1 MFHKIFF
8 ILLIVATINLVLSR
22 SKPLPKDT
30 VGPSFF
36 GDWRV
41 NNVRIFFMIY
51 KKNYV
56 LYHICVFKSFFKQ
69 GMQRTREAMENLYN
83 ALKNLLPRTFKQC
96 DKQIDEGDNQECDKQ
111 IDEGDNQEYWMRLK
125 KNLPKLQT
133 TFPSSSVSLSSNQEI
148 FKGMKNY

>member
-1 MFHKIFF
+1 MFHKIYF
-8 ILLIVATINLVLSR
+8 ILLIVATINLALSR

-30 VGPSFF
+30 TIS
-36 GDWRV
+36 
-41 NNVRIFFMIY
+41 NNVRIFY
-51 KKNYV
+51 DLQKNYV
-56 LYHICVFKSFFKQ
+56 LYNICVFKSFFKQ
-69 GMQRTREAMENLYN
+69 GMQRTREAMKNMYN
-83 ALKNLLPRTFKQC
+83 ALKNMLTWTFK
-96 DKQIDEGDNQECDKQ
+96 ECDKQ

>member
-1 MFHKIFF
+1 
-8 ILLIVATINLVLSR
+8 
-22 SKPLPKDT
+22 
-30 VGPSFF
+30 
-36 GDWRV
+36 
-41 NNVRIFFMIY
+41 MIS

-56 LYHICVFKSFFKQ
+56 LYNICVFKSFFKQ
-69 GMQRTREAMENLYN
+69 GMQRTGEAMKNVYN
-83 ALKNLLPRTFKQC
+83 ALNDMLTQTFKQ
-96 DKQIDEGDNQECDKQ
+96 CDKQ

>member
-8 ILLIVATINLVLSR
+8 ILLIVATINLALSR

-30 VGPSFF
+30 TIS
-36 GDWRV
+36 
-41 NNVRIFFMIY
+41 NNVRIFY
-51 KKNYV
+51 DSQKNYV
-56 LYHICVFKSFFKQ
+56 LYNICVFNSFFKQ
-69 GMQRTREAMENLYN
+69 GMQRTREAMKNMYN
-83 ALKNLLPRTFKQC
+83 ALKNMLTWTFK
-96 DKQIDEGDNQECDKQ
+96 ECDKQ

-148 FKGMKNY
+148 CKGMKNY